1 MTERGLASTYC
12 AWSEV
17 TWSYEARAAR
27 DDDIN
32 IEDIDDEDSDDDDAA
47 VESREGKKKK
57 KKLIMMLNNG
67 NDRP

>member
-32 IEDIDDEDSDDDDAA
+32 IEDIDDEDSDDDDDAPI
-47 VESREGKKKK
+47 ESREGKK